1 MTKQSAADGATTGPL
16 YGNAEGYDAYMGHW
30 SRALAPL
37 FLDFAAPNDSALLLD
52 VGCGTGN
59 LLAAARSRFPG
70 ARLVG
75 IDPSSA
81 LLAMARARGD
91 LQEIELVTG
100 DAERL
105 PFTDAHFTACLSLL
119 VLQEFQGRLE
129 PLLEMRRIT
138 RPDGVVA
145 GCQWDFSKMPV
156 IAALVEA
163 LASIE
168 AGPREQLAI
177 NSRRHFNDEGELA
190 EAWGSVGFHD
200 VTTARIKVARRYAN
214 FDELWVTLLG
224 GSTPSTMILA
234 TLPAP
239 RRDAVQR
246 HMQTRFDP
254 SGRGEPLEIVAE
266 ALAVRG
272 RA

>member
-1 MTKQSAADGATTGPL
+1 MSNLNAADGSSTGPL
-16 YGNAEGYDAYMGHW
+16 YGNAAGYDAYMGHW

-37 FLDFAAPNDSALLLD
+37 FLDFAAPDGRGPIVD

-59 LLAAARSRFPG
+59 LLAAVRSRFPE
-70 ARLVG
+70 AQLVG
-75 IDPSSA
+75 VDPSSA
-81 LLAMARARGD
+81 LLAMARTRND
-91 LQEIELVTG
+91 LQAIELVTG

-119 VLQEFQGRLE
+119 VLQEFHGRFE
-129 PLLEMRRIT
+129 PLLELRRVT
-138 RPDGVVA
+138 RPGGVVA

-163 LASIE
+163 LASIK
-168 AGPREQLAI
+168 AGPSEQLAI
-177 NSRRHFNDEGELA
+177 NSRRHFNDENELA
-190 EAWGSVGFHD
+190 EAWSSVGFRD
-200 VTTARIKVARRYAN
+200 ASTTRIQVARRYAN
-214 FDELWVTLLG
+214 FDELWTTLLG

-239 RRDAVQR
+239 SREMVRRHLQN
-246 HMQTRFDP
+246 RFDP
-254 SGRGEPLEIVAE
+254 TDGGAPLQIIAE

-272 RA
+272 HA